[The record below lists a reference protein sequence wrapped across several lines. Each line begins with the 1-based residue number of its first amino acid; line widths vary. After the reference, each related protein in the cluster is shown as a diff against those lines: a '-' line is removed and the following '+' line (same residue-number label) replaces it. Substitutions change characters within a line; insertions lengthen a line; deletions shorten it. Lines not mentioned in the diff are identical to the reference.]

1 MITGGIGNDVIDGGQ
16 GTDTAVFAGNIT
28 DYNFSVAGSTITVTD
43 HVASRGGTD
52 VLTNIEFLKFAD
64 ITANVLDITVG
75 GQTPDG
81 AGHITVRHADGSRDV
96 YTSGVTGKDYV
107 SQHTVMDSAGHSV
120 LIENFRGDGVMVLKQ
135 VVDASGV
142 VTLDRY
148 DGPGHVVQETVTQKD
163 GSYLQSAYAPDGALA
178 TQTFRHAD
186 GSRDIYTYGIVG
198 KDYTSQHVV
207 NDPSGH
213 TVLIEQFAADGTPV
227 TEAARHFDGT
237 RDATGHDALQADWT
251 VAADPAH
258 PSVHISGQGAVFDH
272 GHDASVALP
281 DAVMPLTWHDPLI
294 V

>member
-1 MITGGIGNDVIDGGQ
+1 M
-16 GTDTAVFAGNIT
+16 
-28 DYNFSVAGSTITVTD
+28 
-43 HVASRGGTD
+43 
-52 VLTNIEFLKFAD
+52 TNIEFLKFAD
-64 ITANVLDITVG
+64 ITASVLDITVG

-107 SQHTVMDSAGHSV
+107 SQHTLMDSAGHSV

-135 VVDASGV
+135 VVDAGSV

-148 DGPGHVVQETVTQKD
+148 DSPGHVVQETVTQKD
-163 GSYLQSAYAPDGALA
+163 GSYLQSVYAPDGALA
-178 TQTFRHAD
+178 TQTSGTPTARVT
-186 GSRDIYTYGIVG
+186 YTYGIVG

-258 PSVHISGQGAVFDH
+258 PSVHTSGQGTVFDH

>member
-1 MITGGIGNDVIDGGQ
+1 
-16 GTDTAVFAGNIT
+16 
-28 DYNFSVAGSTITVTD
+28 
-43 HVASRGGTD
+43 
-52 VLTNIEFLKFAD
+52 
-64 ITANVLDITVG
+64 
-75 GQTPDG
+75 
-81 AGHITVRHADGSRDV
+81 
-96 YTSGVTGKDYV
+96 
-107 SQHTVMDSAGHSV
+107 MDSAGHSV

-135 VVDASGV
+135 VVDAGGV
-142 VTLDRY
+142 ITLDQY
-148 DGPGHVVQETVTQKD
+148 DGLGHVVQETVTQKD

-213 TVLIEQFAADGTPV
+213 TVLIEQFHSDGSLALRQTMDAGAADGAPIAET
-227 TEAARHFDGT
+227 ARHLDGT
-237 RDATGHDALQADWT
+237 RDVVPGVTVASAPANDVFKNAGGDNFVVEQASGHDTFNHFGAGDATGHDAIQTEWM

-258 PSVHISGQGAVFDH
+258 PSVHISGQDTVFDH

-281 DAVMPLTWHDPLI
+281 DAVMPLTWHDLLI